1 MAQVRAYSPRVVSI
15 MRTTIVIDDDLMDE
29 AMQVTGIKSKR
40 EVVDTAL
47 RKLVRLERQRSLL
60 ELEGTVEWQGDLG
73 ALRQS
78 RLTAEE
84 GVDQ

>member
-1 MAQVRAYSPRVVSI
+1 MAQAWAHSPPEVAI

-29 AMQVTGIKSKR
+29 ALQVTGIRTKR

-47 RKLVRLERQRSLL
+47 RMLVRLDRQRSLL
-60 ELEGTVEWQGDLG
+60 ELEGTVEWRRDLG

-78 RLTAEE
+78 RLMSDE
-84 GVDQ
+84 GADQ

>member
-1 MAQVRAYSPRVVSI
+1 MAQAWAHSPPEVAI

-29 AMQVTGIKSKR
+29 AIQVTGIKTKR

-47 RKLVRLERQRSLL
+47 RMLVRLERQRSLL
-60 ELEGTVEWQGDLG
+60 GPEGTVEWQGDLG
-73 ALRQS
+73 SLRQS
-78 RLTAEE
+78 RLMTDE

>member
-1 MAQVRAYSPRVVSI
+1 MAQARAHSPPEVAI

-29 AMQVTGIKSKR
+29 ALQVTGIRTKR

-47 RKLVRLERQRSLL
+47 RMLVRLDRQRSLL
-60 ELEGTVEWQGDLG
+60 ELEGTVEWRGDLG

-78 RLTAEE
+78 RLMSDE
-84 GVDQ
+84 GADQ